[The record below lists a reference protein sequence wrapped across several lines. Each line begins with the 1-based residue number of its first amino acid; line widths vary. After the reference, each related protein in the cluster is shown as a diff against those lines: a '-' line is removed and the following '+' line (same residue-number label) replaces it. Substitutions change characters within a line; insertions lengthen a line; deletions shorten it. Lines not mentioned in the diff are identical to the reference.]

1 MRYLLDTHI
10 ALWATYRSRKL
21 SAAARAILATESI
34 EACISAASLWEIA
47 IKNAA
52 QPGELPP
59 VAEAIADF
67 ARAGFRELPVTSR
80 AMAFFERLPM
90 LHKDP
95 FDRMLVSQASTEGL
109 VLLTAD
115 EKVSAYDSTGA
126 FVTVV

>member
-21 SAAARAILATESI
+21 SAAARAILATEGI
-34 EACISAASLWEIA
+34 EVYVSAASLWEIA
-47 IKNAA
+47 VKNAA

-59 VAEAIADF
+59 VAETIIDF
-67 ARAGFRELPVTSR
+67 AKAGFRELPVTNR
-80 AMAFFERLPM
+80 AMVFFERLPM

-109 VLLTAD
+109 TLLTAD
-115 EKVSAYDSTGA
+115 EKVSAYDSAKT

>member
-1 MRYLLDTHI
+1 VRYLLDTHI

-21 SAAARAILATESI
+21 SAAARALLAAENI
-34 EACISAASLWEIA
+34 EVHVSAASLWEIA
-47 IKNAA
+47 VKNAA

-59 VAEAIADF
+59 VSQAITDF
-67 ARAGFRELPVTSR
+67 AKAGFRELPVTSR

-109 VLLTAD
+109 TLLTAD
-115 EKVSAYDSTGA
+115 EKVSAYDSAKA

>member
-1 MRYLLDTHI
+1 MRYLLDTHV

-21 SAAARAILATESI
+21 SAAARAILVGEGI
-34 EACISAASLWEIA
+34 EVYVSAASLWEIA
-47 IKNAA
+47 VKNAA

-67 ARAGFRELPVTSR
+67 AKAGFRELPVTSR

-109 VLLTAD
+109 MLLTAD
-115 EKVSAYDSTGA
+115 EKVSAYDSTRA
-126 FVTVV
+126 FVTIV

>member
-1 MRYLLDTHI
+1 VRYLLDTHI

-34 EACISAASLWEIA
+34 EAYVSAASLWEIA
-47 IKNAA
+47 VKNAA
-52 QPGELPP
+52 QAGELPP

-67 ARAGFRELPVTSR
+67 AKAGFRELPVTSR
-80 AMAFFERLPM
+80 AMTFFERLPM

-109 VLLTAD
+109 MLLTAD
-115 EKVSAYDSTGA
+115 EKVSVYDSVGA